1 MKMMSSLMLNA
12 VAFWGCSAWGRESTA
27 TETFRRGFELCVVS
41 NDSGDQTVSRALDR
55 SGTPF
60 FVHLPSAL
68 SSSGLKKAKAVT
80 KSSWYVLSGSHRTS
94 TLLLK
99 LKPAAVSEFH
109 EAITQVV
116 SRGDKVAILLNGEVI
131 GILMFERQPAG
142 DELAI
147 DASFFSEGTENE
159 KEIETRNLAQQIN
172 STLY

>member
-12 VAFWGCSAWGRESTA
+12 VAFWGCSAWGRETT

-41 NDSGDQTVSRALDR
+41 SDAGDQTVSRAVSR
-55 SGTPF
+55 SGAPL
-60 FVHLPSAL
+60 FVHLPAAL
-68 SSSGLKKAKAVT
+68 SSSDLKKAKAVT

-99 LKPAAVSEFH
+99 LKSAAVSQFQESIH
-109 EAITQVV
+109 QAV

-131 GILMFERQPAG
+131 GILMFERRPTG

-159 KEIETRNLAQQIN
+159 KEIETRHLAQQIN